1 MNGWHET
8 LREVISI
15 YDREV
20 SRLRRR
26 RTARKESRGGTYLRV
41 RTADVYGGVIPERT
55 NAQERGELAALAASI
70 ARHGLLQ
77 PIVVRENAQ
86 EGRYALVC
94 GGRRLAACRMLGM
107 DEVDALL
114 IEGDQA
120 EGTACF
126 LEEHLTRRPPSP
138 VDEARAAEHAGG
150 ARLRERLALPWALVE
165 DRLKLLR
172 LGGRV
177 CALIQREG
185 LRLEQAQPLLTIQD
199 EARCLE
205 AAAIVASRDLTAG
218 QARRLILGEMP
229 GVKAASRRRAVR
241 MALEEAQQLAA
252 RLERQGMIC
261 RVTLQKQERGIC
273 VQILMKSDEMSPHGQ
288 EKESA
293 GENNAHVPRPR
304 AGMRRAQTKPDL

>member
-1 MNGWHET
+1 MSGWHET
-8 LREVISI
+8 LTEVISI

-41 RTADVYGGVIPERT
+41 RTADIYGGVIPERT

>member
-1 MNGWHET
+1 M
-8 LREVISI
+8 
-15 YDREV
+15 
-20 SRLRRR
+20 
-26 RTARKESRGGTYLRV
+26 
-41 RTADVYGGVIPERT
+41 RTADIYGGVIPGRT
-55 NAQERGELAALAASI
+55 SPKERGELAALAASI

-77 PIVVRENAQ
+77 PIVVRENEQA
-86 EGRYALVC
+86 GRYALVC

-114 IEGDQA
+114 INGDQA

-138 VDEARAAEHAGG
+138 VDEAQAAERVG
-150 ARLRERLALPWALVE
+150 AERLRESLALPWTVVE

-172 LGGRV
+172 LGERV

-185 LRLEQAQPLLTIQD
+185 LRLEQALPLLTIRD

-205 AAAIVASRDLTAG
+205 AASIIASRDLNAG
-218 QARRLILGEMP
+218 QARRLIWGGTP
-229 GVKAASRRRAVR
+229 GVAASRRRAVR

-261 RVTLQKQERGIC
+261 RVTMQKHERGIC
-273 VQILMKSDEMSPHGQ
+273 VQILMKSDEMSAQKQ
-288 EKESA
+288 EKGSA
-293 GENNAHVPRPR
+293 DENNAHVPRLR
-304 AGMRRAQTKPDL
+304 AGMRRAQAQPGP

>member
-1 MNGWHET
+1 MSGWHET

-41 RTADVYGGVIPERT
+41 RTADIYGGVIPERT

-77 PIVVRENAQ
+77 PIVVRENVQ

-229 GVKAASRRRAVR
+229 GVKAASRRRTVR
-241 MALEEAQQLAA
+241 MALEEAQQLAV